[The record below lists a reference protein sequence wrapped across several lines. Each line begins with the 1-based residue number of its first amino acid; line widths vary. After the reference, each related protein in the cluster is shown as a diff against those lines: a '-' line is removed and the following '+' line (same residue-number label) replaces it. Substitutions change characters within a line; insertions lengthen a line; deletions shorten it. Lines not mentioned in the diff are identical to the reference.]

1 MSLARAH
8 TDKQQEQSRT
18 GGAADPLVLWE
29 DTKKW
34 LDQIKKETA
43 SK

>member
-18 GGAADPLVLWE
+18 DPLVLWE

-34 LDQIKKETA
+34 VDQIKKQAT

>member
-29 DTKKW
+29 DTTKW
-34 LDQIKKETA
+34 VDQIKKQAT